1 MNEIL
6 SIAVIIIL
14 SYFVGSIPTGVIVS
28 KLFFGFDL
36 RIKGSGNMGSTNA
49 FRTLGWKWG
58 LFVQIFD
65 LAKGFIAVAVI
76 AGILGKGISIPN
88 ATFFEDLTIIKM
100 IAGVTAV
107 CGHIWSI
114 FVGFKG
120 GKGVNTAAGMLIGLV
135 PVDVSIAAAAFI
147 LAVVF
152 SGYVSLGS
160 IVAAFSIPSS
170 MLVRY
175 NIFGANIEGYHL
187 LIYFSL
193 GLMLLVIYT
202 HRANIKRLIKGTENR
217 FSKLHL
223 IRLKHRENKQSI
235 DKSESEK

>member
-6 SIAVIIIL
+6 SISIIIIL

-28 KLFFGFDL
+28 KLFFGFDI
-36 RIKGSGNMGSTNA
+36 RRKGSGNMGSTNA

-65 LAKGFIAVAVI
+65 IAKGFIAVAVI

-100 IAGVTAV
+100 MAGVTAV
-107 CGHIWSI
+107 CGHIWSV

-135 PVDVSIAAAAFI
+135 PVDVSIAMGAFI
-147 LAVVF
+147 LAVLF

-170 MLVRY
+170 LLVRY

-202 HRANIKRLIKGTENR
+202 HRSNIKRLIEGTENR
-217 FSKLHL
+217 FAKLQL
-223 IRLKHRENKQSI
+223 LRRKHREDRLST
-235 DKSESEK
+235 KSTDNE

>member
-1 MNEIL
+1 MNEFLTIMLIL
-6 SIAVIIIL
+6 IL
-14 SYFVGSIPTGVIVS
+14 SYLIGSIPTGVIVS
-28 KLFFGFDL
+28 KKFFGFDI
-36 RIKGSGNMGSTNA
+36 RKKGSGNMGSTNA

-65 LAKGFIAVAVI
+65 IAKGFIAVTVI

-88 ATFFEDLTIIKM
+88 TTFFEDITIIKM
-100 IAGVTAV
+100 LAGVTAV
-107 CGHIWSI
+107 CGHIWSV
-114 FVGFKG
+114 FVDFKG
-120 GKGVNTAAGMLIGLV
+120 GKGVNTAAGMLIGLI
-135 PVDVSIAAAAFI
+135 PVDVSIALGAFI
-147 LAVVF
+147 IAVIF

-193 GLMLLVIYT
+193 GIMILVLYT
-202 HRANIKRLIKGTENR
+202 HRTNIKRLIEGSENK
-217 FSKLHL
+217 FSKLQL
-223 IRLKHRENKQSI
+223 IRCKPSQEEELTQDSSNQ
-235 DKSESEK
+235 